1 MATNYT
7 ISYTIPNGWVQGEPL
22 RIDTRWERVLLS
34 RAHPRLDHTDNE
46 GELVAVA
53 FLEFENW
60 ADAGRFMKW
69 WFGP

>member
-1 MATNYT
+1 
-7 ISYTIPNGWVQGEPL
+7 
-22 RIDTRWERVLLS
+22 
-34 RAHPRLDHTDNE
+34 
-46 GELVAVA
+46 VAIA